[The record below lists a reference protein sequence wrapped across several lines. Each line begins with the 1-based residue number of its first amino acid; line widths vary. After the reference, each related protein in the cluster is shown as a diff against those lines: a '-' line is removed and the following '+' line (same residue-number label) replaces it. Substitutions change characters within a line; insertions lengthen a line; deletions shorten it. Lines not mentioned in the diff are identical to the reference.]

1 MPQPS
6 PSSPSF
12 IPCFAVFW
20 LLLAS
25 NSAFAQQSGDTSAS
39 AVASSP
45 AARQFATKLAELPP
59 LADRPARPQAD
70 WLIDSSSFTARV
82 GRLGDNKLALDNS
95 LVRRVFC
102 LAPNAATVALDS
114 LVTGQSLLRGVKPEA
129 IVTIDGQ
136 RYHVGG
142 LIGQPNYAYLTD
154 EWLAAMTS
162 DPAAFQLVDFHVGE
176 PQARFHWQRRRHH
189 AGNVNWPP
197 PGVHLRLDFQHPHL
211 AGVTLSVHYE
221 LYDGIPLFSKWIT
234 IDNQSSQ
241 QIQLDSFVSEQLA
254 IVEEVSW
261 VETRDGV
268 EIPPPTCLHVE
279 TDFAF
284 GGFNSE
290 NANRHV
296 VHWRT
301 DPQYSTQVNYL
312 KSTPCMLEV
321 SPTYGP
327 AQRISPASSFNS
339 YRAFEL
345 VFDSSQRER
354 RGLAKRRMYRCL
366 APWVT
371 ENPLM
376 HHLRVADPES
386 TRQAIDQA
394 AEVGF
399 EMIILSFGSGFN
411 MDNEDPKFLEQWKAI
426 ADYADSRGVELGSY
440 SLLSS
445 RAAPAENMIVSPAG
459 LKPTHG
465 QCPALTSPWGLA
477 YLARL
482 KKFYQTTGF
491 DLLEHD
497 GSYPGDVDV
506 TPRPPLQ
513 QGEQDSRWVQWKLI
527 SDYYHWCR
535 QQGIYLNV
543 PDFYF
548 LSGSNKCGMG
558 YREVNWS
565 LPRAM
570 QVIHTRQNIYD
581 GTWTKTPSMGWMFV
595 PLSQYHGGG
604 AAATIEPLHQ
614 HLDHYRRMLLNNL
627 ALGVQ
632 ACYRGP
638 RLYDTPETKQM
649 VKSYVDWFK
658 QHREILESDLIH
670 GRRAD
675 GRDLDWMLH
684 VNPELS
690 TKGMLLVFNPL
701 DRPVAQTLS
710 VNLYY
715 TGLDG
720 QAVVTDSN
728 GTEQIVP
735 LSRDYQVDLQVE
747 VPAGEMSWFTI
758 KNLSENH

>member
-1 MPQPS
+1 MLPLTAAEKLADKLIAYPLLVCSLLLTNSLAHAQQTPS
-6 PSSPSF
+6 PQTDSELT
-12 IPCFAVFW
+12 A
-20 LLLAS
+20 LD
-25 NSAFAQQSGDTSAS
+25 G
-39 AVASSP
+39 
-45 AARQFATKLAELPP
+45 KLAELRP
-59 LADRPARPQAD
+59 LDATPTRPAVD
-70 WLIDSSSFTARV
+70 WLIDGTPFAAHV
-82 GRLGDNKLALDNS
+82 GRLDGQQIALDNG
-95 LVRRVFC
+95 LVRRVFRIT
-102 LAPNAATVALDS
+102 PNAATVALDD
-114 LVTGQSLLRGVKPEA
+114 LINGQSLLRGVKPEA
-129 IVTIDGQ
+129 IVMLDGQ
-136 RYHVGG
+136 RYEIGG
-142 LIGQPNYAYLTD
+142 LKGQPNYAYLTS
-154 EWLAAMTS
+154 EWLQSMSS
-162 DPAAFQLVDFHVGE
+162 DPNAFQLVDFHVSE
-176 PQARFHWQRRRHH
+176 PQARFSWQRRRHH
-189 AGNVNWPP
+189 ADSTRWPP
-197 PGVHLRLDFQHPHL
+197 QGVHLQLDFQHPQL
-211 AGVTLSVHYE
+211 AGIQVAVHYE

-234 IDNQSSQ
+234 VDNQSEKA
-241 QIQLDSFVSEQLA
+241 ITLDRFVSEQLA
-254 IVEEVSW
+254 VVEDVSW
-261 VETRDGV
+261 VETRSGV
-268 EIPPPTCLHVE
+268 AIPPPSCLHVE

-284 GGFNSE
+284 GGFNAS
-290 NANRHV
+290 NANRHI

-301 DPQYSTQVNYL
+301 DPQYATQVNYL
-312 KSTPCMLEV
+312 KSTPCLLEV

-327 AQRISPASSFNS
+327 AQVIAPESRFTSC
-339 YRAFEL
+339 RAFEL
-345 VFDSSQRER
+345 VFDSSERER
-354 RGLAKRRMYRCL
+354 RGLAQRRMYRCL

-376 HHLRVADPES
+376 HHLRVADPQA

-411 MDNEDPKFLEQWKAI
+411 MDNEDPQFLAQWKAI

-445 RAAPAENMIVSPAG
+445 RAVPAENMIVSPAG

-465 QCPALTSPWGLA
+465 KCPALTSPWGVA
-477 YLARL
+477 YLERL
-482 KKFYQTTGF
+482 KNFFAITGF

-513 QGEQDSRWVQWKLI
+513 QGEQDSRWVQWQLI
-527 SDYYHWCR
+527 TDYYQWCR

-548 LSGSNKCGMG
+548 LSGANKCGMG

-614 HLDHYRRMLLNNL
+614 HLDHYRSMLMSNL
-627 ALGVQ
+627 GLGVQ

-638 RLYDTPETKQM
+638 RLYDTAETKQM
-649 VKSYVDWFK
+649 LKGCVDWFK
-658 QHREILESDLIH
+658 QHRDILESDLVH

-701 DRPVAQTLS
+701 DTPIKRTLS

-715 TGLDG
+715 TGLSDE
-720 QAVVTDSN
+720 AVISDANNNQQTLS
-728 GTEQIVP
+728 
-735 LSRDYQVDLQVE
+735 LSRDYHVDLQVE
-747 VPAGEMSWFTI
+747 AAAGAMTWFTI
-758 KNLSENH
+758 K

>member
-1 MPQPS
+1 MLPESRFRPPFLQA
-6 PSSPSF
+6 
-12 IPCFAVFW
+12 FAVFT
-20 LLLAS
+20 LLLVGNLAI
-25 NSAFAQQSGDTSAS
+25 AQQLTESSDS
-39 AVASSP
+39 AVASSD
-45 AARQFATKLAELPP
+45 AASSFSTKLAELPP
-59 LADRPARPQAD
+59 LAAYPARPQAD

-82 GRLGDNKLALDNS
+82 GRLGDDKLALDNG
-95 LVRRVFC
+95 LVRRVLC
-102 LAPNAATVALDS
+102 LAPNAATIALDN
-114 LVTGQSLLRGVKPEA
+114 LITGQSLLRGVKPEA

-142 LIGQPNYAYLTD
+142 LVGQPNYAYLTD
-154 EWLAAMTS
+154 GWLAAMS
-162 DPAAFQLVDFHVGE
+162 NDPAAFQLVDFHVGE
-176 PQARFHWQRRRHH
+176 PESRFHWQQRRHY
-189 AGNVNWPP
+189 AGNVKWPP
-197 PGVHLRLDFQHPHL
+197 PGVHLRLDFQHPQL
-211 AGVTLSVHYE
+211 ESVTLSVHYE

-234 IDNQSSQ
+234 IDNQSPE
-241 QIQLDSFVSEQLA
+241 QILLDNFVSEQLA

-268 EIPPPTCLHVE
+268 EIPPPSSLHVE

-312 KSTPCMLEV
+312 KSTPCLLEV

-327 AQRISPASSFNS
+327 AQRIAPAGAFSSC
-339 YRAFEL
+339 RAFEL

-411 MDNEDPKFLEQWKAI
+411 MDNEDPKFLAEWKAI

-459 LKPTHG
+459 SKPTHG

-527 SDYYHWCR
+527 SDYYQWCR

-649 VKSYVDWFK
+649 VKSCVDWFK
-658 QHREILESDLIH
+658 QHRQILESDLIH

-684 VNPELS
+684 VNPELP

-701 DRPVAQTLS
+701 DRPVTRTLS

-715 TGLDG
+715 TGLDE
-720 QAVVTDSN
+720 QAVVTDSC
-728 GTEQIVP
+728 GAEQTLS
-735 LSRDYQVDLQVE
+735 LSRDYHVDLQVK

-758 KNLSENH
+758 K